1 MKQPAARLFNSIGHS
16 FHDPALAERA
26 LRHRSAGKDH
36 NERLEFLGDALLG
49 LVIAEALF
57 EAFPEADEGQLS
69 RLRAS
74 LVKKESLAE
83 IARELR
89 LGSYMALGPGE
100 LRSGG
105 QARSSIL
112 ADGLEALFAGVY
124 LDAGWAAARD
134 MILRLFRERLAG
146 LDPQLPG
153 KDPKTRLQEHL
164 QGYRLALPVY
174 ELIEARGEQHRQT
187 FRVRC
192 RVAELEIEVEAS
204 GPSRRIAEQA
214 AAAQALEQLAEAGR
228 HV

>member
-1 MKQPAARLFNSIGHS
+1 LKQPAARLFSAIGHR

-26 LRHRSAGKDH
+26 LRHRSAGKDN

-69 RLRAS
+69 RLRAA
-74 LVKKESLAE
+74 LVKQDSLAE
-83 IARELR
+83 IARGLD
-89 LGSYMALGPGE
+89 LGSYMTLGAGE

-124 LDAGWAAARD
+124 LDAGMNIARGL
-134 MILRLFRERLAG
+134 ILGLFRERLACID
-146 LDPQLPG
+146 LRLHG

-164 QGYRLALPVY
+164 QGHKLSLPSY
-174 ELIEARGEQHRQT
+174 EVIGVQGEQHRQR
-187 FRVRC
+187 FRICC
-192 RVAELEIEVEAS
+192 RVAGLGIEVEAS
-204 GPSRRIAEQA
+204 GTSRRSAEQA
-214 AAAQALEQLAEAGR
+214 AAALALEQLAGAGSR
-228 HV
+228 V